1 MMEKDK
7 DLYLKMSRFLFLVSV
22 WICMMLL
29 TACTSEEQ
37 GVIYTN
43 ETVLSEPDTSLEAIV
58 EIQTQYDVYVQ
69 VNGEVKNPG
78 VYQVRSDFRV
88 FQVIDTAGGFTEL
101 ADKEAVNMA
110 RPVQDEMVIYVPAQG
125 EQLSERIDS
134 VVGSEEAEDTG
145 KVNLNTASKERLMTL
160 PGIGESK
167 ASAIITYREEQ
178 GGFTDLSQLK
188 EINGIK
194 DSTYEKL
201 ADLITI

>member
-1 MMEKDK
+1 MGH
-7 DLYLKMSRFLFLVSV
+7 FLFLMSI

-29 TACTSEEQ
+29 TACKSEEQ

-43 ETVLSEPDTSLEAIV
+43 ETVLSEPDTSLETIV
-58 EIQTQYDVYVQ
+58 EMQTQCDVYVQ

-134 VVGSEEAEDTG
+134 LVGSEEAEDKG

-201 ADLITI
+201 VDLITI

>member
-1 MMEKDK
+1 MMKKDK
-7 DLYLKMSRFLFLVSV
+7 DLYLKMSHFLFLMSI

-29 TACTSEEQ
+29 TACKSEEQ

-134 VVGSEEAEDTG
+134 LVGSEEAEDKG

-201 ADLITI
+201 VDLITL

>member
-1 MMEKDK
+1 MMKKDK
-7 DLYLKMSRFLFLVSV
+7 DLYLKMSHFLFLMSI

-29 TACTSEEQ
+29 TACKSEEQ

-43 ETVLSEPDTSLEAIV
+43 ETVLPEPDTSLETIV
-58 EIQTQYDVYVQ
+58 EIQRDVYVQ

>member
-1 MMEKDK
+1 MEKDK

>member
-1 MMEKDK
+1 MMKKNK
-7 DLYLKMSRFLFLVSV
+7 DLYFEISRFMFLASV
-22 WICMMLL
+22 WVCMLLL

-43 ETVLSEPDTSLEAIV
+43 EAVLSEPDTSLETIV
-58 EIQTQYDVYVQ
+58 ELQTQCDVYVQ

-134 VVGSEEAEDTG
+134 VIGSEESEDTG

-167 ASAIITYREEQ
+167 ASAIIAYREEQ
-178 GGFTDLSQLK
+178 GRFTDVSQLK
-188 EINGIK
+188 EISGIK

-201 ADLITI
+201 VDLITI